1 MSMSVLKFLQYE
13 NDFMARKLFGKG
25 LMDAHLMFPALF
37 FCVHLPCLLAHLPN
51 DQNEI
56 NL

>member
-1 MSMSVLKFLQYE
+1 MKMISWQK
-13 NDFMARKLFGKG
+13 KLFGKG

-37 FCVHLPCLLAHLPN
+37 FCVHLPCLLVHLPN